1 MASLEEQYLECFNN
15 FIKHLK
21 IIFTDEDTQETL
33 NNIDTLSND
42 KKIYNGLLFVSLF
55 DDEHFDLLI
64 NTKIKLFS
72 HKNPKTQ
79 EISESLFGEELCLKN
94 LLNNQPDD
102 IKKLI
107 WFNIQSIY
115 LYAEQTKSIELQNLN
130 RLDSL
135 SDIINSENRNET
147 KTKLREML
155 NVDVNNETSEMI
167 DDIIKSF
174 EGVVNNPGKKNPLGG
189 IMDISQKISQKYSD
203 KITNGDIELDKLME
217 SITKKIP
224 GMDKMMDKMKDGNI
238 KDMMGGFMGGKK
250 EEPKEKVLID
260 EDFSTACVPM
270 GVIEEKKP
278 SNFKIGSILKVADQ
292 FGVIPGPKKKSNND
306 NQNEESGDNINI
318 SDMLN
323 FDNIPPQL
331 GKVMEMFKKLDTVST
346 PEDDENMKNEMNT
359 FLQNDLGINIDDF
372 KEQFE
377 EINKTISGVD

>member
-1 MASLEEQYLECFNN
+1 MTSLEEQYLECFNN

-21 IIFTDEDTQETL
+21 IIFTEEETQELLKT
-33 NNIDTLSND
+33 IDVLSND

-64 NTKIKLFS
+64 NSKIKLFS
-72 HKNPKTQ
+72 HKNLKTQ

-102 IKKLI
+102 VKKLI

-115 LYAEQTKSIELQNLN
+115 LYVEQTKSIELQNLN
-130 RLDSL
+130 RLESL
-135 SDIINSENRNET
+135 GDIINSENRNET
-147 KTKLREML
+147 KSKLREML

-174 EGVVNNPGKKNPLGG
+174 EGVVNNQGKKNPFGG

-203 KITNGDIELDKLME
+203 KITNGDIELNKLME

-238 KDMMGGFMGGKK
+238 KDMMGGLMGGKK

-306 NQNEESGDNINI
+306 NQNEKTGDNINI
-318 SDMLN
+318 GDMLN
-323 FDNIPPQL
+323 FDNMPQL

-377 EINKTISGVD
+377 EMNKTISNVD

>member
-1 MASLEEQYLECFNN
+1 
-15 FIKHLK
+15 
-21 IIFTDEDTQETL
+21 
-33 NNIDTLSND
+33 
-42 KKIYNGLLFVSLF
+42 
-55 DDEHFDLLI
+55 
-64 NTKIKLFS
+64 
-72 HKNPKTQ
+72 
-79 EISESLFGEELCLKN
+79 
-94 LLNNQPDD
+94 
-102 IKKLI
+102 
-107 WFNIQSIY
+107 
-115 LYAEQTKSIELQNLN
+115 
-130 RLDSL
+130 
-135 SDIINSENRNET
+135 
-147 KTKLREML
+147 
-155 NVDVNNETSEMI
+155 
-167 DDIIKSF
+167 
-174 EGVVNNPGKKNPLGG
+174 
-189 IMDISQKISQKYSD
+189 
-203 KITNGDIELDKLME
+203 
-217 SITKKIP
+217 
-224 GMDKMMDKMKDGNI
+224 MDKMMDKMKDGNI

-306 NQNEESGDNINI
+306 NQKEESGDNINI

-323 FDNIPPQL
+323 FDNMPPQL

>member
-1 MASLEEQYLECFNN
+1 MTSLEEQYLENFNN

-21 IIFTDEDTQETL
+21 IIYTDETTQNLLT
-33 NNIDTLSND
+33 NIDSLSND

-55 DDEHFDLLI
+55 EDDHFDLLI
-64 NTKIKLFS
+64 NSKIKLFS
-72 HKNPKTQ
+72 HKNPKTK
-79 EISESLFGEELCLKN
+79 EISESLFGVELCLKN

-102 IKKLI
+102 VKKLI
-107 WFNIQSIY
+107 WFNLQSIY
-115 LYAEQTKSIELQNLN
+115 LYVEQTKSVELQNIN
-130 RLDSL
+130 RLEL
-135 SDIINSENRNET
+135 LNNIINSENRNET
-147 KTKLREML
+147 KSKLREML
-155 NVDVNNETSEMI
+155 NVDINNDTSEMI

-189 IMDISQKISQKYSD
+189 IMNISQKISQKYGD
-203 KITNGDIELDKLME
+203 KISNGDIELDKLME

-238 KDMMGGFMGGKK
+238 KDIMGGLMGGKK
-250 EEPKEKVLID
+250 EEPKEKILID
-260 EDFSTACVPM
+260 EEFSTACVPM

-306 NQNEESGDNINI
+306 NQNQESNDNINFG
-318 SDMLN
+318 DMLN
-323 FDNIPPQL
+323 LNEIPQL
-331 GKVMEMFKKLDTVST
+331 GKVMEMFNKMDTSST
-346 PEDDENMKNEMNT
+346 PEDNDKLKEEMNT